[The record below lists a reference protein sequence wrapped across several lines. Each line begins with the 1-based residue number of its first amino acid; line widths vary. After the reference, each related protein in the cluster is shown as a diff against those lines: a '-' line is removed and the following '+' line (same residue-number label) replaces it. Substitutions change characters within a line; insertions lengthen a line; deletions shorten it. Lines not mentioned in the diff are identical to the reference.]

1 MKLVFGI
8 SLCLLMLQPV
18 IGHSQQ
24 RMIAE
29 VDLTLIKIEGLQLG
43 MTQQLVRNLL
53 QQRYNT
59 EGNSQFL
66 RAGVQCDKQ
75 QCTATA
81 VGAELQELLQVQ
93 FNASSELNWLVLQ
106 RRYQGGGS
114 PEECLSQAE
123 QQIDSL
129 RQQYSPDN
137 AQRRYRQ
144 HSVSLL
150 LNKAG
155 HPDPAENNLY
165 GFRAQ
170 IKCDPLAKG
179 AAEAEFELR
188 DHSW

>member
-1 MKLVFGI
+1 MKLVLGI
-8 SLCLLMLQPV
+8 SLCLLMLLPV

-24 RMIAE
+24 RLIAE

-43 MTQQLVRNLL
+43 MTQELVRNLL

-59 EGNSQFL
+59 EGNAQFL

-75 QCTATA
+75 QCMATA
-81 VGAELQELLQVQ
+81 VGAELQELLQLQ
-93 FNASSELNWLVLQ
+93 FNASGELNWLMLQ
-106 RRYQGGGS
+106 RRFKGGGS
-114 PEECLSQAE
+114 PEECLRQAE
-123 QQIDSL
+123 QQIDTL
-129 RQQYSPDN
+129 RQQYSP
-137 AQRRYRQ
+137 
-144 HSVSLL
+144 VSLL

-179 AAEAEFELR
+179 TAEAEFELR